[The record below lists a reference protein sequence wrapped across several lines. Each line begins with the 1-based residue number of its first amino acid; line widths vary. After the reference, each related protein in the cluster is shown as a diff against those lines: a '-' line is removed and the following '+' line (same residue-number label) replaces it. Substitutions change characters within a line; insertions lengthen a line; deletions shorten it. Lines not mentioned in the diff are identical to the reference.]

1 MVELGLAHYLISALP
16 ACLILISIY
25 VSLSPRVLCSVSLI
39 DCPFLN
45 GHSMD
50 GRSSSRVF
58 LAVLLRLLLF
68 PSARKSSDLCTV
80 RRNANIFMFSNF
92 NILFH
97 RLQLFLRGGVLIYAL
112 TQWWSVVELVL
123 VNDDTTLSLDEW
135 LAN

>member
-16 ACLILISIY
+16 ACLPDSNLY
-25 VSLSPRVLCSVSLI
+25 LSLSPRVHCMSLM

-58 LAVLLRLLLF
+58 VAVLLRLLLF

-92 NILFH
+92 HILFH
-97 RLQLFLRGGVLIYAL
+97 RLQLLLRGGVLIYAL

-123 VNDDTTLSLDEW
+123 VNDDDTTLSLDEW